1 MRLAN
6 PSIESKPRS
15 DTELV
20 FPVNCGLAAR
30 GMVSLQEWGVWR
42 ALALSLRA
50 VVADQAESL
59 CILLREPEQPCSQVA
74 ALFDPRDG
82 SLAPLVFGG
91 TVLRRRSWEVLR
103 GTLIVR
109 RIVVIERR
117 DGQQE
122 ARAQSTDPREKSERI
137 AFAVR
142 IMEELSRCSRI
153 MGIKRNLVE
162 VATRLSDDAELVV
175 GICVVDERGE
185 SAEAVARVMI
195 HSGTRR
201 LQAKIAAVAVH
212 AGVVR
217 KFVGVPAEI
226 ELIVGLIE
234 TPRAEYQLRFIV
246 ALEAGARSNIED
258 AVGAVAVVGS
268 VAAALDFECV
278 NVFGVDLRSKIA
290 GDVRVRYG
298 HPINQPTRL
307 VAAANVQLVVREI
320 GARNKVRDHGEAVGS
335 RGSRGLLN
343 LEAIDKTRRR
353 DRLGLACVSRNGD
366 GLVLRRKLEFQME
379 NWRRA
384 GEYG

>member
-59 CILLREPEQPCSQVA
+59 CVLLREPEQPCSQVA

-122 ARAQSTDPREKSERI
+122 ARAQSTDPREK
-137 AFAVR
+137 
-142 IMEELSRCSRI
+142 
-153 MGIKRNLVE
+153 
-162 VATRLSDDAELVV
+162 
-175 GICVVDERGE
+175 
-185 SAEAVARVMI
+185 
-195 HSGTRR
+195 
-201 LQAKIAAVAVH
+201 
-212 AGVVR
+212 
-217 KFVGVPAEI
+217 
-226 ELIVGLIE
+226 
-234 TPRAEYQLRFIV
+234 
-246 ALEAGARSNIED
+246 
-258 AVGAVAVVGS
+258 
-268 VAAALDFECV
+268 
-278 NVFGVDLRSKIA
+278 
-290 GDVRVRYG
+290 
-298 HPINQPTRL
+298 
-307 VAAANVQLVVREI
+307 
-320 GARNKVRDHGEAVGS
+320 
-335 RGSRGLLN
+335 
-343 LEAIDKTRRR
+343 
-353 DRLGLACVSRNGD
+353 
-366 GLVLRRKLEFQME
+366 
-379 NWRRA
+379 
-384 GEYG
+384 